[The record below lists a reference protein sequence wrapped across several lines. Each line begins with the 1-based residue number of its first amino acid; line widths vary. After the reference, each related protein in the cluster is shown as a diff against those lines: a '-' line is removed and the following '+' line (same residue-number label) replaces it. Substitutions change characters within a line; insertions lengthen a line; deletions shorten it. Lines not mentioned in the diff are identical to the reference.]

1 MGGLRAARETA
12 GLSQRALAARAGVAF
27 RTVQLIEAGRHD
39 ARLSTVEKLSAAL
52 GLPASPEPFPSPK
65 DTAAG
70 AADAVLRDGFDSWK
84 APLFDFMDA
93 FRRSPGASLVERAPP
108 VQSDP
113 RFLAMLAAVVE
124 TLCAEGGL
132 PAPWWCAGIRPL
144 PEPWF
149 VAGMENLMASALVE
163 SPAAFR
169 RRGVFVMSGFLDR
182 A

>member
-1 MGGLRAARETA
+1 MPGLRLAREAA

-39 ARLSTVEKLSAAL
+39 ARLSTLKRISAAL
-52 GLPASPEPFPSPK
+52 GLPASPEPFPLLR

-84 APLFDFMDA
+84 VPLFDFVDG
-93 FRRSPGASLVERAPP
+93 FRRSPEVSLVERAPS

-113 RFLAMLAAVVE
+113 RFLALLAAVVE
-124 TLCAEGGL
+124 TLCLERGL
-132 PAPWWCAGIRPL
+132 STPWWCAGIRPL

-149 VAGMENLMASALVE
+149 VAGIENLMASALVE

>member
-1 MGGLRAARETA
+1 MRAARETA

-39 ARLSTVEKLSAAL
+39 ARLSTVEKLAAAL
-52 GLPASPEPFPSPK
+52 RLPASPEPFPLLR

-84 APLFDFMDA
+84 VPLFDFVDA
-93 FRRSPGASLVERAPP
+93 FRRSPDASQVERAPSIR
-108 VQSDP
+108 SDP
-113 RFLAMLAAVVE
+113 RLLALLAAVVE
-124 TLCAEGGL
+124 TLCSEGGL
-132 PAPWWCAGIRPL
+132 SAPWWCAGIRPL
-144 PEPWF
+144 TQPWF
-149 VAGMENLMASALVE
+149 IAGLENLKASALVE